1 LAEFVIKL
9 IINYASPN
17 PVVVPRG
24 EGLNG
29 GKVLNLIFVSY
40 TKGKLVVDS
49 VFKD

>member
-29 GKVLNLIFVSY
+29 GKVLNLIFESY
-40 TKGKLVVDS
+40 TKGKVVDPLL
-49 VFKD
+49 FE